1 MNKEMKPENSLLLAG
16 TGAIVVGGMCSAF
29 IGNPLYA
36 YALYS
41 AGIGSIACNC
51 ISNRKSE
58 YTNLFENLG
67 LCNKDGVYPLKL
79 SRKNTAYGHE
89 LRFSIPT
96 ALSIEDFEKNHRAIE
111 AFLKHRVKIDYDN
124 GKNAVVQVYENE
136 LKKMYSYKDIETKPY
151 IIPLGYG
158 FGEKLITLD
167 IRKAVHILIAGETGG
182 GKSSVLRLLLTYLV
196 TRTPSVIHLIDLKGG
211 VEGRLFQPYIKTF
224 AKDLSAAEKLIYE
237 IKTEVERR
245 YDLLFKTN
253 VVDVD
258 EYNRKHK
265 QNQLSREFLVIDEF
279 SVLGNDKDTKD
290 LIKVIED
297 LGALARASGIHL
309 ILCTQRPDS
318 KILSP
323 RIKANCPTVIGLKT
337 RDNVNSR
344 VVGVEGLEKLRGNGH
359 SILQFEGKDTELQFM
374 FINADTTRKILK
386 NKFRKTEEKAAVF
399 VPKHHYPRVE
409 KNKVNDFNLD
419 IFEDGF

>member
-1 MNKEMKPENSLLLAG
+1 MNKEMNPENSLLVAG
-16 TGAIVVGGMCSAF
+16 TGSIIVGAMCSAF
-29 IGNPLYA
+29 VANPLYA
-36 YALYS
+36 DALYS
-41 AGIGSIACNC
+41 AGIGSIVCNF

-67 LCNKDGVYPLKL
+67 LCNKDGSYPIKL
-79 SRKNTAYGHE
+79 SKKDTSYGHE
-89 LRFSIPT
+89 LRFSIPIG
-96 ALSIEDFEKNHRAIE
+96 LSLDDFEKHQKAIE
-111 AFLKHRVKIDYDN
+111 SFLKHRVKIGYDN
-124 GKNAVVQVYENE
+124 GKNAVIKVFENE
-136 LKKMYSYKDIETKPY
+136 LKKMYPYENIETKPY
-151 IIPLGYG
+151 IVPLGYG

-167 IRKAVHILIAGETGG
+167 LRKAIHILIASETGG

-196 TRTPSVIHLIDLKGG
+196 KKTNAKVHLIDLKGG
-211 VEGRLFQPYIKTF
+211 VEGRLFQQYVKTF
-224 AKDLSAAEKLIYE
+224 VKDIENAEMLIYK
-237 IKTEVERR
+237 IKEEVERR
-245 YDLLFKTN
+245 YDLLFKSN
-253 VVDVD
+253 CVDID

-265 QNQLSREFLVIDEF
+265 ENQLSREFLIIDEF

-309 ILCTQRPDS
+309 ILCTQRPDA

-344 VVGVEGLEKLRGNGH
+344 IIGIEGLEKLRGNGH

-374 FINADTTRKILK
+374 FLDADQARNILK
-386 NKFRKTEEKAAVF
+386 DKFKKSKDKKAVF
-399 VPKHHYPRVE
+399 IPKQNVKVE
-409 KNKVNDFNLD
+409 EDDLNLE
-419 IFEDGF
+419 IFKDDLLC